1 MRKSILIGVLA
12 ALMLFAFTAC
22 ENGAPTSPLYG
33 KEIQGVSP
41 VSAPDYVAGEK
52 IDPSAIT
59 LRVNFNDNTYAEF
72 KGSELGM
79 KLDTALVAGSNA
91 ATVTVAGQEY
101 VVNVNAYAVEG
112 FNVDFSTIKAETVII
127 DSTTEV
133 STDGATI
140 DVVYNGGK
148 TKEAVKAIIDSDSVL
163 SEFATLPIA
172 AFGITGWEDVKDGQT
187 FTFTVP
193 AANASST
200 DPDSGLTYTFTGS
213 KTVTAKIAEVGTYT
227 TPVIKQTNEVFT
239 VAADSDDASKN
250 TLAKVEYDV
259 SFSVTKEGKTIPVT
273 FKSTALGDWS
283 VSFPGKYAAGY
294 KLTKSTE
301 TIEVVFTNATD
312 YPGLEVKGELTVTT
326 TADYPLNI
334 TVAEAEG
341 KDKETY
347 AAGALVPASNFSFT
361 ATGAWASG
369 KTYADDEAKKNELSS
384 SLFEADNI
392 KKLTADTEDKSYMVQ
407 FEYKTAPGKGTINI
421 NEIGV
426 QIKN

>member
-1 MRKSILIGVLA
+1 MRKSILIGELA

-127 DSTTEV
+127 NSTTEV

-140 DVVYNGGK
+140 EVVYNGGK
-148 TKEAVKAIIDSDSVL
+148 TKEAVKTIIDSDSVL
-163 SEFATLPIA
+163 SGYDTLPIA
-172 AFGITGWEDVKDGQT
+172 AFGITDWKDVKDGQT
-187 FTFTVP
+187 FTLTVP
-193 AANASST
+193 TANASYT

-213 KTVTAKIAEVGTYT
+213 KTVTAKNAVVGTYT
-227 TPVIKQTNEVFT
+227 TPVITQTNEVYT
-239 VAADSDDASKN
+239 EGTAKN
-250 TLAKVEYDV
+250 TLDKVAYKVEFNLTVDD
-259 SFSVTKEGKTIPVT
+259 ETIPVSFT
-273 FKSTALGDWS
+273 SAEMGDWE
-283 VSFPGKYAAGY
+283 VEYTGKYAPGY

-301 TIEVVFTNATD
+301 DVAVVFTNDT
-312 YPGLEVKGELTVTT
+312 YSGLEVKGTLKVTT
-326 TADYPLNI
+326 TKDYATAI
-334 TVAEAEG
+334 TVGIAEG
-341 KDKETY
+341 HEDDTY
-347 AAGALVPASNFSFT
+347 TAGSSIPTSSFTFT
-361 ATGAWASG
+361 ATKFASE
-369 KTYADDEAKKNELSS
+369 KTVTDENKKLDTGLFKADDV
-384 SLFEADNI
+384 
-392 KKLTADTEDKSYMVQ
+392 KKLTAPTESYDVK
-407 FEYKTAPGKGTINI
+407 FSYKENPGTETITFTTTAAKVEVVAN
-421 NEIGV
+421 
-426 QIKN
+426 

>member
-239 VAADSDDASKN
+239 VAADSDDESKN

-312 YPGLEVKGELTVTT
+312 YPGLEVKGELTVAT

-341 KDKETY
+341 KDNETY

-392 KKLTADTEDKSYMVQ
+392 KKLTEASEG
-407 FEYKTAPGKGTINI
+407 KT
-421 NEIGV
+421 
-426 QIKN
+426 

>member
-22 ENGAPTSPLYG
+22 DNGAPTSPLYG

-91 ATVTVAGQEY
+91 ATVTVAGQSY
-101 VVNVNAYAVEG
+101 VVNVNAYAIEG
-112 FNVDFSTIKAETVII
+112 FNVDISTIKAETVII
-127 DSTTEV
+127 GSTTEV

-148 TKEAVKAIIDSDSVL
+148 TKEAVASVVEADSVL
-163 SEFATLPIA
+163 SEIAELPIE
-172 AFGITGWEDVKDGQT
+172 AFNIPEDWKDVKDGQT
-187 FTFTVP
+187 FTATVP
-193 AANASST
+193 TTASSIT
-200 DPDSGLTYTFTGS
+200 NPDTGLVYTFTGS

-239 VAADSDDASKN
+239 VAPASGTEKN
-250 TLAKVEYDV
+250 VLSYVVYDV
-259 SFSVTKEGKTIPVT
+259 SFSVTKGETTTPVT
-273 FKSTALGDWS
+273 FSSASTGDWE
-283 VSFPGKYAAGY
+283 VSYPGKYAPGY

-301 TIEVVFTNATD
+301 TIDVVFTNETD
-312 YPGLEVKGELTVTT
+312 YPGLEVEGELVVTT
-326 TADYPLNI
+326 TADYPLTI

-341 KDKETY
+341 KDKVTY
-347 AAGALVPASNFSFT
+347 AAGATVPASNFTFT
-361 ATGAWASG
+361 ASGAWASG
-369 KTYADDEAKKNELSS
+369 KTYEGDEAKKNNLDTN
-384 SLFEADNI
+384 LFAADNI
-392 KKLTADTEDKSYMVQ
+392 KKLTASTDDKTYQVQ
-407 FEYKTAPGKGTINI
+407 FEYKTAPGKEEISI
-421 NEIGV
+421 SKIGV

>member
-127 DSTTEV
+127 NSTTEV

-140 DVVYNGGK
+140 EVVYNGGK
-148 TKEAVKAIIDSDSVL
+148 TKEAVKTIIDSDSVL
-163 SEFATLPIA
+163 SGYDTLPIA
-172 AFGITGWEDVKDGQT
+172 AFGITDWEDVKDGQT
-187 FTFTVP
+187 FTLTVP
-193 AANASST
+193 TANASYT

-213 KTVTAKIAEVGTYT
+213 KTVTAKTAEVGTYT

-250 TLAKVEYDV
+250 TLAKVAYDV
-259 SFSVTKEGKTIPVT
+259 SFSVTKEGKTTPVT
-273 FKSTALGDWS
+273 FNSTALGDWS

-301 TIEVVFTNATD
+301 TIEVVFTNTTD

-334 TVAEAEG
+334 TVAEADG

-347 AAGALVPASNFSFT
+347 AAGAPVPASNFSFT

-369 KTYADDEAKKNELSS
+369 KTYSDDEAKKNELSS

-392 KKLTADTEDKSYMVQ
+392 KKLTAATEGKTYMVQ
-407 FEYKTAPGKGTINI
+407 FEYKTAPGKETISI